1 MYYSIQFL
9 EMEFEIIDEPM
20 EIIEP
25 VVHKLPNKGTGAGG
39 ANTNLYGKKF
49 EEQTNNEHRLLQ
61 QGYKK
66 IAINKTKY
74 GYYLEKHFDDKRV
87 VFVSQNGLKVYMKH
101 FHDISMFRCPDEAY
115 IIYREG
121 LPIIIKILEKKEQN
135 VEGSVIDKLWDG
147 PSFKREYQLVLGDLF
162 HVEYAYCVSDFLKQK
177 LTSTEKKFVILN
189 QIHTE
194 AGIQLLFG
202 SDDGYFEAFDHWLYL
217 V

>member
-1 MYYSIQFL
+1 MNSEEHMKTTIT
-9 EMEFEIIDEPM
+9 
-20 EIIEP
+20 
-25 VVHKLPNKGTGAGG
+25 NKGTGAGG

-61 QGYKK
+61 HGFEKK
-66 IAINKTKY
+66 LINKTKY
-74 GYYLEKHFDDKRV
+74 GYYLEKHIDDKRMI
-87 VFVSQNGLKVYMKH
+87 FVSQNGLKVYMKH

-121 LPIIIKILEKKEQN
+121 EPITIKILEKKEQN

-147 PSFKREYQLVLGDLF
+147 PSFKREYQLVLGDGF

-177 LTSTEKKFVILN
+177 LTSSEKKFVILN

-194 AGIQLLFG
+194 AGIHILFG
-202 SDDGYFEAFDHWLYL
+202 SDDEYFQLFDNWLFSA
-217 V
+217 